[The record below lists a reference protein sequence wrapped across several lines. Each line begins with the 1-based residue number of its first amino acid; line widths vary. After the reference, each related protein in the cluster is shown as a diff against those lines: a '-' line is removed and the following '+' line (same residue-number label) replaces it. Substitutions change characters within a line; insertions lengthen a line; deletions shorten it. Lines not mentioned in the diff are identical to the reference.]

1 MRRLFEIFILVC
13 LFIPLSSF
21 ALPNPALGGY
31 KSPSKAAFFSLIV
44 PGAGQLYSNAKRGY
58 LFLALEAGF
67 IAAYIA
73 MDRKS
78 DQLRDDYIEKIKEN
92 VGFDGI
98 PRERWKDKFKEWTM
112 EDFEHATMF
121 DNWRNVYTDEL
132 PESERGKPLKRV
144 GKFYWLDRESV
155 KNEKLSPDQHVSRLR
170 EEALKIR
177 EESNAWAKRAKTAL
191 GGLVLN
197 HIISFIDARIAAK
210 LYNRRLSARAAFKI
224 RGEEVRT
231 SAVLCLNF

>member
-1 MRRLFEIFILVC
+1 MRRLLITVL
-13 LFIPLSSF
+13 LALLIPLSSF
-21 ALPNPALGGY
+21 ALPNPVLEGY
-31 KSPSKAAFFSLIV
+31 KSPSKAALFSLII
-44 PGAGQLYSNAKRGY
+44 PGTGELYSNAKRGY

-78 DQLRDDYIEKIKEN
+78 DQLRDDYIEEIKRN

-98 PRERWKDKFKEWTM
+98 PKEKWAEKFEEWTM

-121 DNWRNVYTDEL
+121 DNWRNVYTDQA
-132 PESERGKPLKRV
+132 PESEKGIPLERV

-155 KNEKLSPDQHVSRLR
+155 KNEKLPPDQHTSQLRQRALKLR
-170 EEALKIR
+170 ED
-177 EESNAWAKRAKTAL
+177 SNTWAKRAKTAL

-197 HIISFIDARIAAK
+197 HIVSFIDARIAAK
-210 LYNRRLSARAAFKI
+210 LHNKKLSTRAALRI
-224 RGEEVRT
+224 EGEEVST
-231 SAVLCLNF
+231 SAAVCLNF